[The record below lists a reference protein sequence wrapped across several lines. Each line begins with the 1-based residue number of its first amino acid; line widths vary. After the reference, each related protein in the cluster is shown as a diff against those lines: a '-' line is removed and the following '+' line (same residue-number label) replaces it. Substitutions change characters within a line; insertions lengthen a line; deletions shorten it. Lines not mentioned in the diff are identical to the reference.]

1 MHLPSKLELFMTET
15 IAQGHLAILG
25 AIYINLPKVLGM
37 LVLIVPWLL
46 AAPWVHKDSIKVRA
60 PKNLWSW
67 ALLGTGAGTFT
78 LWLILP
84 YYPVGLLLYVVAVS
98 SVLIAYLAYRNGKV
112 SEEEKIKITAL
123 IGMGPRRV
131 KLEVTTRMK
140 VYNNA
145 GKVTLIPDA
154 EQGDPAEIRAYNLAQ
169 DLLYDMVFS
178 RASEAHISS
187 AGQEARVRFL
197 VDGVAVNRPEMT
209 VSDNEAIIQYLKPIA
224 GMDDEQR
231 RQPQDGKLFVDV
243 AGSQVEIMLSTAGTS
258 HGQKMRFKVVQEFVK
273 TRLNELGIEPKIAE
287 RLKAINESNNGL
299 LIVSGKAGS
308 GVTSTLYSLLREHD
322 AFIKQLISLEANVAV
337 DMENITQHDYGTVTE
352 LPTQLASAI
361 RRDPDVIMIDQCPS
375 QEVAA
380 QICKTAATKL
390 VLLGVSAGDS
400 FTALAKWVKVCG
412 DAKTATSTLRG
423 IVCQMLLRKLC
434 PACREPYSPDQ
445 TLLAKANIRSEQ
457 VEAFYRPP
465 TSPLTDEKGR
475 PYTCPTCQGI
485 AYYGRM
491 AAFELLELNDELRQL
506 IISGAGLS
514 QIKTAVRKAG
524 MLYLQEQAL
533 RKVIAGE
540 TSIQEVVRVSK
551 QK

>member
-1 MHLPSKLELFMTET
+1 MTENM
-15 IAQGHLAILG
+15 AQGHLAMMG
-25 AIYINLPKVLGM
+25 AIYVSLPKVLGM
-37 LVLIVPWLL
+37 LVLITPWLL
-46 AAPWVHKDSIKVRA
+46 AAPWLHKDSIKVRA

-67 ALLGTGAGTFT
+67 ALLGTGAGTFAI
-78 LWLILP
+78 WLILP
-84 YYPVGLLLYVVAVS
+84 YYPIGLLLYVVAVS
-98 SVLIAYLAYRNGKV
+98 SVLIAYLAYRNGRV
-112 SEEEKIKITAL
+112 SEEEKIKLAAL
-123 IGMGPRRV
+123 IGMGPRKE
-131 KLEVTTRMK
+131 KLAVTTRMK
-140 VYNNA
+140 VYDNT
-145 GKVTLIPDA
+145 GKVTIPPNA
-154 EQGDPAEIRAYNLAQ
+154 EDSELAEIRAYNLAQ

-178 RASEAHISS
+178 RASEANISP

-197 VDGVAVNRPEMT
+197 VDGVAVSRPEMT
-209 VSDNEAIIQYLKPIA
+209 VSDNEAVIQYLKPIA
-224 GMDDEQR
+224 GMSDEQR
-231 RQPQDGKLFVDV
+231 RQPQDGKIFVDV
-243 AGSQVEIMLSTAGTS
+243 AGSQVEIVLSTAGTS
-258 HGQKMRFKVVQEFVK
+258 HGQKMRFKVVQEFIK
-273 TRLNELGIEPKIAE
+273 TRLGELGIEPKTAE
-287 RLKAINESNNGL
+287 RLKAINGSKNGL
-299 LIVSGKAGS
+299 LIVAGKSGS

-322 AFIKQLISLEANVAV
+322 AFIKQLISLEAKVSV
-337 DMENITQHDYGTVTE
+337 DMENITQHAYGTEAE

-361 RRDPDVIMIDQCPS
+361 RRDPDVVMIDQCPNH
-375 QEVAA
+375 EVAA

-390 VLLGVSAGDS
+390 VIMGIPAGDS

-412 DAKTATSTLRG
+412 DTKAATRILRG

-445 TLLAKANIRSEQ
+445 ALLAKANIRSEQ
-457 VEAFYRPP
+457 VEAFYRAP

-485 AYYGRM
+485 GYYGRM

-514 QIKTAVRKAG
+514 QIKTAVRKGG